1 MQHNSSRRIARRF
14 REQLEKATQLSQID
28 PGLAKAISVSGLDDF
43 DNDDDKVKV
52 KQVSVKSTDL
62 GPSQSTMRIDDVLGN
77 ALDML
82 LSHDQGPLTLGA
94 ITSSDNR
101 IMDGH
106 HRWAG
111 SIIAFG
117 KDAKVKVWKANIPGE
132 NLVKVLNLV
141 TKGILGR
148 NTGNSGSA
156 SINDLNP
163 AKVKKHLEGYAAKGR
178 KNKYLQ
184 FTPGEFKEL
193 MEYRFGSLE
202 AGIEILS
209 KRAALI
215 NKSIPSWAPDRS
227 DMPVIQTKEIPG
239 VAGIL
244 GDGMVDWKEPFSDEV
259 KTGSPSIKNGTGKDV
274 PMTSNSKKIAAAYAE
289 SKGMLRVAGEVRF
302 IKDRSG
308 DKGEWAF
315 SPPGASERDISGE
328 FEFRPSAAKPLATA
342 LRSSL
347 MALGHAQSA
356 ATTFTKIKS
365 RNVSP
370 DGNLGGKGY
379 IQKITDIRRSF
390 MNCVEALSSISDTL
404 YDEISAPHWQP
415 GPDMGNREREE
426 VEEIMEEAEEIR
438 EDPESWAEE
447 QEDDPTGK
455 TARLNNTKLRN
466 KYNVSK
472 NLVENIE
479 RYVSMIRHSLQNVEN
494 FAEILEMEGEFGDEA
509 MLGIAFEDA
518 DKGINVLSRLLDRV
532 QNSYSKYNKA
542 MDLSAPNRV
551 ASRYIKEKSNV

>member
-1 MQHNSSRRIARRF
+1 MQRNSAHRIARRL
-14 REQLEKATQLSQID
+14 REQLERATQLSQID
-28 PGLAKAISVSGLDDF
+28 PGLAKAVSISGLDDY
-43 DNDDDKVKV
+43 NNNDDKVKI
-52 KQVSVKSTDL
+52 KQVSVNSTDL

-82 LSHDQGPLTLGA
+82 LSNVTTPLTLGA

-106 HRWAG
+106 HRWAA

-117 KDAKVKVWKANIPGE
+117 KDAKVKVWKSDIPGE
-132 NLVKVLNLV
+132 KLIKVLNLV

-148 NTGNSGSA
+148 NKGNSGSA

-163 AKVKKHLEGYAAKGR
+163 AKVRKHLEDYAVRGR
-178 KNKYLQ
+178 SSKYLE
-184 FTPGEFKEL
+184 FTPGEFREL
-193 MEYRFGSLE
+193 MEWEFGSLE
-202 AGIEILS
+202 AGIDILS
-209 KRAALI
+209 KRAALL

-227 DMPVIQTKEIPG
+227 DMPVILSKEIPS
-239 VAGIL
+239 VSSIL
-244 GDGMVDWKEPFSDEV
+244 REGLVDWSEPFSDEV
-259 KTGSPSIKNGTGKDV
+259 KTGSLSIRNGTGEDT

-315 SPPGASERDISGE
+315 SPPGASERDIGSD
-328 FEFRPSAAKPLATA
+328 FEFRPSFAKPLATA

-390 MNCVEALSSISDTL
+390 MNCVEALSAISDTL

-415 GPDMGNREREE
+415 GTEMGNREREE

-447 QEDDPTGK
+447 QEEEMDDGMGK
-455 TARLNNTKLRN
+455 TACRRLASRRVLA
-466 KYNVSK
+466 VSAVVQDIIQASEPYDLSEPEGRSDFAQRLDSMFPVASVSA
-472 NLVENIE
+472 LVE
-479 RYVSMIRHSLQNVEN
+479 Y
-494 FAEILEMEGEFGDEA
+494 AGE
-509 MLGIAFEDA
+509 LGQTPR
-518 DKGINVLSRLLDRV
+518 SRTRW
-532 QNSYSKYNKA
+532 
-542 MDLSAPNRV
+542 SAIHALVRGVKNHRRL
-551 ASRYIKEKSNV
+551 A

>member
-1 MQHNSSRRIARRF
+1 M
-14 REQLEKATQLSQID
+14 EKATQLSKVA
-28 PGLAKAISVSGLDDF
+28 PELAEVISMSGLDDGKT
-43 DNDDDKVKV
+43 NDDKISV
-52 KQVSVKSTDL
+52 KQVPVSSADL

-82 LSHDQGPLTLGA
+82 LSDVSMPIDLGA

-106 HRWAG
+106 HRWAA

-117 KDAKVKVWKANIPGE
+117 KGAKLKVWKSDIPGE
-132 NLVKVLNLV
+132 QLVKVLNVV
-141 TKGILGR
+141 TKGFLGR
-148 NTGNSGSA
+148 NKGNSGSS
-156 SINDLNP
+156 SIKDLTP
-163 AKVKKHLEGYAAKGR
+163 SKVRKHLENYAVNGR
-178 KNKYLQ
+178 KNKYLE
-184 FTPGEFKEL
+184 FTGEEFAEL
-193 MEYRFGSLE
+193 MEWEFGSLE
-202 AGIEILS
+202 EGIDILS
-209 KRAALI
+209 KRASLI
-215 NKSIPSWAPDRS
+215 NKSVPSWAPDRS
-227 DMPVIQTKEIPG
+227 DMPVVLTKEIPSVSG
-239 VAGIL
+239 LLSEGL
-244 GDGMVDWKEPFSDEV
+244 VDWKEPFSDET
-259 KTGSPSIKNGTGKDV
+259 KTGNSFIGEVLGKDA
-274 PMTSNSKKIAAAYAE
+274 PMTSSSKKVAACYAE

-315 SPPGASERDISGE
+315 SSPGASERDIGGD
-328 FEFRPSAAKPLATA
+328 FEFQPSAAKPLATA

-390 MNCVEALSSISDTL
+390 MNCVEALSAISDTL

-447 QEDDPTGK
+447 QDDEPMGK
-455 TARLNNTKLRN
+455 SARLKNTKLRN
-466 KYNVSK
+466 KYNVSQ
-472 NLVENIE
+472 NLIENIE
-479 RYVSMIRHSLQNVEN
+479 RYVSSIKSSLQDVEN
-494 FAEILEMEGEFGDEA
+494 LAEVLELEGELEDES
-509 MLGIAFEDA
+509 MLGFALEDA
-518 DKGINVLSRLLDRV
+518 DKITKTLSRLLSKV
-532 QNSYSKYNKA
+532 QDSYNEYTQASG
-542 MDLSAPNRV
+542 LPAPSRV
-551 ASRYIKEKSNV
+551 ASRYTREKSNV